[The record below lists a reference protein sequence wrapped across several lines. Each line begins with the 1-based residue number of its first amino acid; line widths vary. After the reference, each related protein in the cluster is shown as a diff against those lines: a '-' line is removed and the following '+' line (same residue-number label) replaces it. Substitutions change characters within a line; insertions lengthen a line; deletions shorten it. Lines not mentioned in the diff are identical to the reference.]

1 MIRACILKYKNEF
14 DHWVLGGKLLRA
26 RARDKIKV
34 WENPEDKSD
43 FFNTNDEYYIYI
55 INDSL
60 VEFRKA
66 FIDLKV
72 VQILTE
78 DRSNIATDLSCC
90 NKPINYCRVEM
101 VYQDVIS
108 IDEISEENP
117 IENYR
122 IL

>member
-1 MIRACILKYKNEF
+1 MVRACILKYKNEF

-78 DRSNIATDLSCC
+78 DKSNVISNRSCWFV
-90 NKPINYCRVEM
+90 PIKQYIPEM
-101 VYQDVIS
+101 VYKDVIS